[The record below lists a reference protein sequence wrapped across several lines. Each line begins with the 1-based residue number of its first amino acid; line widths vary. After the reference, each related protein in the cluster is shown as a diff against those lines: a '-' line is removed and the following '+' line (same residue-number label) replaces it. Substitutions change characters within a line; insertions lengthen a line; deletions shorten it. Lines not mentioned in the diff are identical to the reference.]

1 VQFASSTCIL
11 GNNLSEETFRAMREA
26 GIETVEVVY
35 HPRFADPEM
44 RRSLAAWISAAGLKV
59 QSLHARFGYVS
70 ISALDERVRA
80 VSLAELLCE
89 MEFMC
94 EMGGRCFVVHSG
106 GLVLHEEKRPEH
118 FRLCRES
125 LKVIADV
132 CSARGVRLAL
142 EFLPR
147 NCLGNTCDELLR
159 LIEGIDHGTL
169 GVCLDTNHANIGRDL
184 AEATRAL
191 ARRIFAIHVS
201 DNDGMVER
209 HWFPYQGVI
218 DWNAFTEAIQASGFS
233 GPCMYEVV
241 CDPKAD
247 IPDRLEFL
255 AKMHRR
261 VWENGSNG
269 GRNG

>member
-11 GNNLSEETFRAMREA
+11 GGNLSEETFRAMRAA
-26 GIETVEVVY
+26 GIETVEIVY
-35 HPRFADPEM
+35 HPRFAEPQM
-44 RRSLAAWISAAGLKV
+44 RRSLAAWITAAGLKV

-70 ISALDERVRA
+70 ISALDEKVRA

-89 MEFMC
+89 LEFMC
-94 EMGGRCFVVHSG
+94 ALGGGCFVVHSG

-125 LKVIADV
+125 LNILADA
-132 CSARGVRLAL
+132 CAARGVRLAL

-147 NCLGNTCDELLR
+147 SCLGNTCDELLQ

-184 AEATRAL
+184 TEATRAL
-191 ARRIFAIHVS
+191 AGKIVAIHVS
-201 DNDGMVER
+201 DNDGLVER

-218 DWNAFTEAIQASGFS
+218 DWSAFTEAINASGFD

-241 CDPKAD
+241 CDPKAG
-247 IPDRLEFL
+247 IPDRLDFL
-255 AKMHRR
+255 ARTHRR
-261 VWENGSNG
+261 MWGNGSSGGENG
-269 GRNG
+269 

>member
-1 VQFASSTCIL
+1 MQFASSTCIL

-94 EMGGRCFVVHSG
+94 DMGGRCFVVHSG

-169 GVCLDTNHANIGRDL
+169 GVCLDTNHANIGCDL